1 MRACG
6 KCVARR
12 RGKEGTG
19 VDTDRGDA
27 STDFVMV
34 SALLALITVA
44 ILQVSY
50 AFYVRNLL
58 LDAASAGAR
67 YGTLHD
73 RNPSE
78 SVDRTSEIIRGSL
91 PGNYAQNVSYSESF
105 NSAGAR
111 VLEVNVSAPLPVL
124 GPFGLPNS
132 LSVKAHAVYPVQTEE

>member
-6 KCVARR
+6 KYVTRR

-19 VDTDRGDA
+19 ADADRGDA

-58 LDAASAGAR
+58 LDAASA
-67 YGTLHD
+67 
-73 RNPSE
+73 NPSE

>member
-6 KCVARR
+6 KCVTRR

-19 VDTDRGDA
+19 ADADRGDA

-67 YGTLHD
+67 YGTCTTVTPLRALTVPLRLFAVRSPVTMH
-73 RNPSE
+73 RMF
-78 SVDRTSEIIRGSL
+78 RTAKVLTLRG
-91 PGNYAQNVSYSESF
+91 
-105 NSAGAR
+105 
-111 VLEVNVSAPLPVL
+111 LECLR
-124 GPFGLPNS
+124 
-132 LSVKAHAVYPVQTEE
+132 

>member
-1 MRACG
+1 MRP
-6 KCVARR
+6 V
-12 RGKEGTG
+12 
-19 VDTDRGDA
+19 
-27 STDFVMV
+27 
-34 SALLALITVA
+34 
-44 ILQVSY
+44 
-50 AFYVRNLL
+50 
-58 LDAASAGAR
+58 AGAR